1 MILGLDVSTSC
12 IGYCVKEEDEIKK
25 MHYIKFSPKKSL
37 MEKAAEFE
45 NFLKILLVEQM
56 PIETIYIE
64 EPFLGFGK
72 GMSSAKTITTL
83 YSFNGIVQF
92 ICYKLTGKD
101 AHLVNVNRARKA
113 LGIKTVAVKKCGIPV
128 KEQVFNW
135 VHNKLLY
142 PWPKKVL
149 KSGPR
154 KGCEI
159 VINEARDMSDAWVIA
174 SAGQIL
180 IQK

>member
-12 IGYCVKEEDEIKK
+12 IGYCLKEGKDIKA
-25 MHYIKFSPKKSL
+25 MHYIKFSSKKTL
-37 MEKAAEFE
+37 MEKAKIFE
-45 NFLKILLVEQM
+45 EWLTVLLSKNNVHQ
-56 PIETIYIE
+56 IYVE

-92 ICYKLTGKD
+92 ICYKATQKEV
-101 AHLVNVNRARKA
+101 HLINVNRARKS
-113 LGIKTVAVKKCGIPV
+113 LGIKTIAVKKCGIPV

-135 VHNKLLY
+135 VNNKLLY

-154 KGCEI
+154 KGTEI
-159 VINEARDMSDAWVIA
+159 IIAEARDMSDAWVIA

-180 IQK
+180 IQN

>member
-12 IGYCVKEEDEIKK
+12 IGYCVKDDKNIVALN
-25 MHYIKFSPKKSL
+25 YIKFTSKQTM
-37 MEKAAEFE
+37 MEKAKIFE
-45 NFLKILLVEQM
+45 NFLKILLVEKM
-56 PIETIYIE
+56 PIDTIYIE

-83 YSFNGIVQF
+83 YSFNGIIQF
-92 ICYKLTGKD
+92 ICYKLTGKE
-101 AHLVNVNRARKA
+101 AHLVNVNRARKC
-113 LGIKTVAVKKCGIPV
+113 LGIKTQTVKKSGIPI

-135 VHNKLLY
+135 VDSHIKSK
-142 PWPKKVL
+142 WPTKIL

-154 KGCEI
+154 KGTEI
-159 VINEARDMSDAWVIA
+159 IINEARDMSDAWVVA

-180 IQK
+180 IQN